1 MASFADTSS
10 SLGSIINFVGDDCG
24 GKYTGD
30 IEEDAIPTPIGVE
43 DIDHDDLGCC
53 WLLLWLFVVVVKIDL
68 LDFVVVC

>member
-1 MASFADTSS
+1 IIFLMASFADTSS

-43 DIDHDDLGCC
+43 DIDHDDLGVVGCC
-53 WLLLWLFVVVVKIDL
+53 
-68 LDFVVVC
+68 CGCCGGGGEN